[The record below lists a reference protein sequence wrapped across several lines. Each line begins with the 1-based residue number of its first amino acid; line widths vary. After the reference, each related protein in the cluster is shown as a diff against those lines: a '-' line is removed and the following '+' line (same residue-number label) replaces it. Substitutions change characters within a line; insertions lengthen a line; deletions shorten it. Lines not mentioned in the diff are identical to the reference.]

1 MVNSLQKHEALDD
14 VLAFERLVL
23 YPLILK
29 PRAEPYHIK
38 KLRKKES
45 FSPLC
50 GPCIADEN
58 KQDQDANANIGR
70 KGQALPGLALTP
82 SSLQRASVGLH
93 NFFHDR
99 GFHHMRLGKHER
111 AMSDA
116 VSSGGGIFS
125 LMLICQRRE
134 LFFAHFQLL
143 LFFRFSDQRR

>member
-1 MVNSLQKHEALDD
+1 MVNSLQKHEAPDD
-14 VLAFERLVL
+14 VLEFERLVL

-29 PRAEPYHIK
+29 PRAEPYHMK
-38 KLRKKES
+38 NLRKKES

-50 GPCIADEN
+50 GPCIADN
-58 KQDQDANANIGR
+58 KQDQDANANSER

-82 SSLQRASVGLH
+82 SSLQRAGVGLH

-116 VSSGGGIFS
+116 VSSGGG
-125 LMLICQRRE
+125 M
-134 LFFAHFQLL
+134 FFFM
-143 LFFRFSDQRR
+143 